1 MEEFQ
6 KSVEMLKRE
15 GIDEADW
22 KFLALVLQSLMW
34 SAECHEHLIEAVGVY
49 KRDAGL

>member
-15 GIDEADW
+15 NIGETDW
-22 KFLALVLQSLMW
+22 QFLAIVLKSMMW